1 MVPWSVPTRSRAN
14 TARSELHPCSVL
26 MHLFMLSM
34 EVKGAPPQ
42 ALSFT
47 PSLDELALL
56 GLPHKLGNIEICRLI
71 SEYEGFRLTAGQ
83 EKAKSAILKA
93 VQQGRDVM
101 VTGPAGRGKST
112 LMNTLGKRFVVL
124 PVPRIIT
131 FWATCLHTNHVD
143 EFFLD
148 RQVGSEPHTFAM
160 AVGNVLHMPTRN
172 PVVRPVVWFPDDKD
186 QAQVYRDQRT
196 DRYCLSTLE
205 QRNEQFEH
213 VVLE

>member
-1 MVPWSVPTRSRAN
+1 
-14 TARSELHPCSVL
+14 
-26 MHLFMLSM
+26 M
-34 EVKGAPPQ
+34 EVKGLPPQ

-47 PSLDELALL
+47 PCLDELSLL

-83 EKAKSAILKA
+83 EQAKSAILKA
-93 VQQGRDVM
+93 VQQGRDVI

-124 PVPRIIT
+124 PVPQVIT
-131 FWATCLHTNHVD
+131 FLDTRVAPVLGKPLAYGQSYCVFPCATGWVKT
-143 EFFLD
+143 
-148 RQVGSEPHTFAM
+148 PHICYGCGKRVISGMEVRDLF
-160 AVGNVLHMPTRN
+160 
-172 PVVRPVVWFPDDKD
+172 RPVVWFPDDIN
-186 QAQVYRDQRT
+186 QAQVYSDHGKDT
-196 DRYCLSTLE
+196 YCLSTLE